1 MSDYNKYDEER
12 ERRLRLKRLKQKR
25 LRRRRRIA
33 ILILVMMAL
42 AAIGIVFGAVKLV
55 MYLFADSSD
64 DYVNV
69 SMSNSEKNIIL
80 VDNTASDEA
89 VKIGESG
96 ESQTQEDNKDGSGM
110 DYSELLNNA
119 TYVEPGSKGLVIIDA
134 GHGGYDG
141 GTGSGEILEKNINL
155 EIAYWLKEELEFRGY
170 SIYMTRTDDTFVG
183 LNERASLANATDSPL
198 ALVSIHQNSIEG
210 YPEVCGIEAWTY
222 DRSGCNELAEALS
235 RNVSLETGAEN
246 RGVNHK
252 TNLVVTSKTTMPAV
266 IIECGY
272 MSNPN
277 ELTLLQTENY
287 QLKIAAGIANAVD
300 EFVEDYYGE

>member
-1 MSDYNKYDEER
+1 MK
-12 ERRLRLKRLKQKR
+12 KQ
-25 LRRRRRIA
+25 
-33 ILILVMMAL
+33 
-42 AAIGIVFGAVKLV
+42 IV
-55 MYLFADSSD
+55 
-64 DYVNV
+64 
-69 SMSNSEKNIIL
+69 IIL
-80 VDNTASDEA
+80 ALVLSVACL
-89 VKIGESG
+89 IG
-96 ESQTQEDNKDGSGM
+96 TIAFAAPA
-110 DYSELLNNA
+110 LL
-119 TYVEPGSKGLVIIDA
+119 T
-134 GHGGYDG
+134 
-141 GTGSGEILEKNINL
+141 T
-155 EIAYWLKEELEFRGY
+155 
-170 SIYMTRTDDTFVG
+170 
-183 LNERASLANATDSPL
+183 ANATDSPL

-246 RGVNHK
+246 RGVHHK